1 MRISMTGSK
10 VHELD
15 RVVSPATQEH
25 AKAQA
30 RRVRMLVFL
39 SIGTAALVGWA
50 YLGAMVGAMVPVM
63 DMADLGPGMQILNT
77 FNVFH
82 GLSADAR
89 AALAVLCLPA
99 GFETFG
105 MPAASHWTAA
115 DFGLVFAMWVMM
127 TLAMMLPSA
136 APMISAY
143 AETVVIAD
151 AREAKI
157 PPVFAVSLGYLSVWA
172 GYALAATVGQW
183 LLVEARLLSEM
194 MAPATMVFAGTTMLA
209 AGLYQFTPAKRA
221 CLIRCQRPLEFFAMR
236 FSSRVPKA
244 YVLGIEQGLLC
255 LGCCWA
261 LMTVMFAVGVM
272 NIFWI
277 ALLGAFMAIE
287 KSISSLWPPRL
298 IGILLLAWGS
308 AVIAASPAG
317 QGLLAG

>member
-1 MRISMTGSK
+1 
-10 VHELD
+10 
-15 RVVSPATQEH
+15 
-25 AKAQA
+25 
-30 RRVRMLVFL
+30 MLVFL
-39 SIGTAALVGWA
+39 SIGSAALIGWA
-50 YLGAMVGAMVPVM
+50 YLGAMVSAMVPVM
-63 DMADLGPGMQILNT
+63 DMADLGPGMQILNS

-105 MPAASHWTAA
+105 MPAASHWTAT

-143 AETVVIAD
+143 AETAAANAETKVSSI
-151 AREAKI
+151 
-157 PPVFAVSLGYLSVWA
+157 FAVSFGYLSVWMV
-172 GYALAATVGQW
+172 YALVATVGQW

-209 AGLYQFTPAKRA
+209 AGVYQFTPAKKA
-221 CLIRCQRPLEFFAMR
+221 CLMRCRRPLEFFAMR
-236 FSSRVPKA
+236 FSSRVSRA
-244 YVLGIEQGLLC
+244 YILGNEQGLLC

-277 ALLGAFMAIE
+277 ALLGAFMALE
-287 KSISSLWPPRL
+287 KSISSPWPSRL
-298 IGILLLAWGS
+298 IGLLLLAWGS